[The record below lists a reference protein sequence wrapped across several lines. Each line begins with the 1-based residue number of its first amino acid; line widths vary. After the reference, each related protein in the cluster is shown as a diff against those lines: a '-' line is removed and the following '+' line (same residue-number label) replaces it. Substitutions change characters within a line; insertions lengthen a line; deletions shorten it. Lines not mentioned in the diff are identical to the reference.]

1 MIEVFDNFFSEEIH
15 NEIFDL
21 LTRPMWSF
29 TGGQDT
35 SPFWH
40 MEALDQEEYFKDFL
54 YGVIKEKLGIDYET
68 GRIYANGQTAGQS
81 GSAHIDDNDFTF
93 LYYPNITWKP
103 EWKGEL
109 IFLDS
114 DKQPFKVVGYKPNRA
129 LLFPGRI
136 LHYANGPD
144 RFFGG
149 MRISLAYKLW
159 N

>member
-1 MIEVFDNFFSEEIH
+1 MNLEES
-15 NEIFDL
+15 
-21 LTRPMWSF
+21 MQM
-29 TGGQDT
+29 G
-35 SPFWH
+35 
-40 MEALDQEEYFKDFL
+40 K
-54 YGVIKEKLGIDYET
+54 
-68 GRIYANGQTAGQS
+68 TAGQS
-81 GSAHIDDNDFTF
+81 GSAHLDDNDFTF
-93 LYYPNITWKP
+93 LYYANTTWEP

-109 IFLDS
+109 IFLDN

>member
-40 MEALDQEEYFKDFL
+40 MEALDQEEYFRDFL

-68 GRIYANGQTAGQS
+68 EESMQMGKLLVNL
-81 GSAHIDDNDFTF
+81 D
-93 LYYPNITWKP
+93 L
-103 EWKGEL
+103 L
-109 IFLDS
+109 I
-114 DKQPFKVVGYKPNRA
+114 
-129 LLFPGRI
+129 
-136 LHYANGPD
+136 
-144 RFFGG
+144 
-149 MRISLAYKLW
+149 
-159 N
+159 

>member
-1 MIEVFDNFFSEEIH
+1 
-15 NEIFDL
+15 
-21 LTRPMWSF
+21 
-29 TGGQDT
+29 
-35 SPFWH
+35 
-40 MEALDQEEYFKDFL
+40 MEALDQEEYFSDFL
-54 YGVIKEKLGIDYET
+54 YGIIKEKLGIDYEL

-81 GSAHIDDNDFTF
+81 GSAHLDDNDFTF
-93 LYYPNITWKP
+93 LYYANTTWEP

-109 IFLDS
+109 IFLDN